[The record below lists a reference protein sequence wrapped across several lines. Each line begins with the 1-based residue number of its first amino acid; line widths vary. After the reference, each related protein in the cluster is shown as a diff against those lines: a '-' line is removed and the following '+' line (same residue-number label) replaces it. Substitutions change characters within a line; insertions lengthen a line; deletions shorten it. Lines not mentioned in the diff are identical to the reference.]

1 MTGKGASWRAK
12 RSHLVPATAPA
23 SLTPANAL
31 PARDCLVVEDSA
43 HGLAASLAA
52 GIPTVITLSDY
63 THDED
68 FEGARMVLHETENLS
83 LDKLRLW
90 HATASTS

>member
-1 MTGKGASWRAK
+1 VAI
-12 RSHLVPATAPA
+12 
-23 SLTPANAL
+23 
-31 PARDCLVVEDSA
+31 EDSS
-43 HGLAASLAA
+43 HGLTASLAA

-63 THDED
+63 TINENFD
-68 FEGARMVLHETENLS
+68 GARMVLAEADHVS

>member
-1 MTGKGASWRAK
+1 MPSPPARWSRP
-12 RSHLVPATAPA
+12 RSLPG
-23 SLTPANAL
+23 AL
-31 PARDCLVVEDSA
+31 PLTLKQLNLPPRDCLAIEDSS

-52 GIPTVITLSDY
+52 GIPTVITVSDY
-63 THDED
+63 TINENFD
-68 FEGARMVLHETENLS
+68 GARMVLPEADRIS